1 MSHTFDTITIGLK
14 VAGCTD
20 PTAANYNPKA
30 EINDGK
36 CFNASFENC
45 VETLLMSISL
55 MDCSSEEAKRA
66 LKVYA
71 IYDGYKQAVRES
83 NQTKIDMYSEQLAN
97 MCNAEYCE
105 TC

>member
-1 MSHTFDTITIGLK
+1 MANTFHAITIGLK

-30 EINDGK
+30 EISDGN
-36 CFNASFENC
+36 CFNSAFENC
-45 VETLLMSISL
+45 TEDLLMSASL
-55 MDCSSEEAKRA
+55 LDCSSAEAKKA

-71 IYDGYKQAVRES
+71 LYDGYKQAVRES
-83 NQTKIDMYSEQLAN
+83 NQTKIDIYSKQLAD